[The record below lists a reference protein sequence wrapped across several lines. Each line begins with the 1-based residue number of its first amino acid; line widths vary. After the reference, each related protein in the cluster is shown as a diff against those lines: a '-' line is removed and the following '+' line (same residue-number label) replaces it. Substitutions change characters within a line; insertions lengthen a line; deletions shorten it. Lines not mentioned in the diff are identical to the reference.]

1 DQGLEMGLGLG
12 RHPGSKKGQQ
22 WNRGQL
28 AIFSRAPIH
37 LPPAGPAQQSE
48 NAPMRPLPV
57 QPQIDDPMALLQA
70 CHNKVRHFT
79 TLIQRLRTH
88 VATHGA
94 DAQARDAAVAVRRY
108 FTLAAPLHHDD
119 EDVDLYPALMALGDA
134 ALNARIGALSAEH
147 AQLSGLWQGIRPWL
161 DALAQGQMPSG
172 PPPDVDAFALRY
184 RAHAQAEEDEVY
196 PHADRLDAATRL
208 HLAAAMSAR
217 RSVSSAPPDAT

>member
-1 DQGLEMGLGLG
+1 
-12 RHPGSKKGQQ
+12 
-22 WNRGQL
+22 
-28 AIFSRAPIH
+28 
-37 LPPAGPAQQSE
+37 
-48 NAPMRPLPV
+48 MRPLPV
-57 QPQIDDPMALLQA
+57 QPQIDDPMALLRA
-70 CHNKVRHFT
+70 CHDKVRHFT
-79 TLIQRLRTH
+79 HLIQRLHTH
-88 VATHGA
+88 VTTHVDTHGA

-119 EDVDLYPALMALGDA
+119 EDVDLYPALQALGDA
-134 ALNARIGALSAEH
+134 ALNARIDALSAEH

-161 DALAQGQMPSG
+161 DVLAQGQRPSG
-172 PPPDVDAFALRY
+172 PPPDVDVFALRY